1 MQHVENWSKGNIIS
15 TIYPDTNLS
24 SQRISD
30 FLKTLGKETLWRN
43 FFKQY
48 IEQITQE
55 KVGVIIDSTGLPNE
69 VDFPFSAWSNHGDG
83 SARETRFL
91 MVIDRISGNPLYFR
105 YMAGNIVDVSTLAHT
120 FAELKQMGVK
130 TFFAL
135 IDAGYFSESNI
146 RELYENKISFL
157 TRLPSGRVLYKL
169 LIEQHLDVESVENV
183 VVYGKRVLYV
193 KCVSVDLFGYE
204 GFAYVVCDIKRKG
217 DETARFFI
225 AAKED
230 KLGSDVVG
238 ESLKGKGKFVLVS
251 SEKISVEDVIPLYY
265 TRQFAENLFG
275 VSKSFL
281 DFLPI
286 RTHNIETLRG
296 YLMLT
301 FIALIIHLE
310 MKRCLSDKFT
320 VEEALTEMANLM
332 AKTYGETTIVCEP
345 TKNMK
350 NIASLLGYMVP
361 MKLGV

>member
-1 MQHVENWSKGNIIS
+1 
-15 TIYPDTNLS
+15 
-24 SQRISD
+24 
-30 FLKTLGKETLWRN
+30 
-43 FFKQY
+43 
-48 IEQITQE
+48 
-55 KVGVIIDSTGLPNE
+55 
-69 VDFPFSAWSNHGDG
+69 
-83 SARETRFL
+83 
-91 MVIDRISGNPLYFR
+91 
-105 YMAGNIVDVSTLAHT
+105 
-120 FAELKQMGVK
+120 
-130 TFFAL
+130 
-135 IDAGYFSESNI
+135 
-146 RELYENKISFL
+146 
-157 TRLPSGRVLYKL
+157 VLYKL

-183 VVYGKRVLYV
+183 VVYGKRVFYV

-204 GFAYVVCDIKRKG
+204 GFAYVVCDIERKG

-225 AAKED
+225 AARED

-251 SEKISVEDVIPLYY
+251 SERISVEDVIPLYY

-301 FIALIIHLE
+301 FIALIIYLE

-332 AKTYGETTIVCEP
+332 AKTYDETTIVCEP